1 MQTASSNWPDG
12 ANAPETRETAAVQ
25 PVQRKTVGRSLAEL
39 VLMLVIILTVVNGT
53 LYSQRQPDDSMR
65 PAMLAGQQV
74 LTSRLTYRFRAPQ
87 RGEVVV
93 LPDPLNPSQTISRRV
108 VGLPGERLELIG
120 GQVLVGGRALREP
133 YANAIIPQ
141 TGLSIQRATAK
152 QLQLAEDE
160 VFLMSDDRGTGIDSR
175 DWGPVKSSQLI
186 GWAWLVYWP
195 LDDLHAVKHESY
207 E

>member
-1 MQTASSNWPDG
+1 MQTASSNWSDG
-12 ANAPETRETAAVQ
+12 SNPPETRETGVVQ
-25 PVQRKTVGRSLAEL
+25 PVRRKTMGRSLAEII
-39 VLMLVIILTVVNGT
+39 LMLVIILTVVNGT
-53 LYSQRQPDDSMR
+53 LYSLRQPDDSMR
-65 PAMLAGQQV
+65 PAVTIGEQV
-74 LTSRLTYRFRAPQ
+74 LTSRLAYRFRAPQ

-120 GQVLVGGRALREP
+120 GQILVAGRALREP

-141 TGLSIQRATAK
+141 TGLSVQRATAK

-175 DWGPVKSSQLI
+175 DWGPIKSNQLI

-195 LDDLHAVKHESY
+195 LDDLHFVKHEHY

>member
-25 PVQRKTVGRSLAEL
+25 PVQHKTVGRSLAEL

-65 PAMLAGQQV
+65 PAMLVGQQV
-74 LTSRLTYRFRAPQ
+74 LTSRLTYRFRSPQ

-93 LPDPLNPSQTISRRV
+93 LPDPLNPAQTITRRI